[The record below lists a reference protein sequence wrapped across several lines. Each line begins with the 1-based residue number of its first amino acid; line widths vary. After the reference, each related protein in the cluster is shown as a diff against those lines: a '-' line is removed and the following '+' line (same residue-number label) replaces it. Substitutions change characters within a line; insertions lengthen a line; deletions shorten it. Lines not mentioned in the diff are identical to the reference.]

1 MRSERESRD
10 SSGDRRISNT
20 SPGCHHG
27 RSAVLLI
34 CLGGQPCLVSFPC
47 TVATPTN
54 AEALRQVLSTQS
66 EVESRSHVQVLAWP
80 LPIPLP
86 LPLALPMPI
95 FPLPPSPFP
104 LPRHSAL
111 LPSPLPLLRLC
122 LFSVRRVSCVLAGV
136 CGVSAHG
143 RCSCHPGL
151 SYRARFA
158 DLELAVALE
167 VCSWRLSVD
176 PRRTRACG

>member
-1 MRSERESRD
+1 MGAPRRACHGLGRGRADGGGARARKVHEGDGVGCGLMD
-10 SSGDRRISNT
+10 SMMARHALHLSPRI
-20 SPGCHHG
+20 PYH
-27 RSAVLLI
+27 
-34 CLGGQPCLVSFPC
+34 
-47 TVATPTN
+47 
-54 AEALRQVLSTQS
+54 
-66 EVESRSHVQVLAWP
+66 
-80 LPIPLP
+80 
-86 LPLALPMPI
+86 

>member
-95 FPLPPSPFP
+95 FPLPPSPSTYP
-104 LPRHSAL
+104 ELQALPVCELRADLQSPSSL
-111 LPSPLPLLRLC
+111 KSPLASSEIVGRLVSGYTEIHLIPRTNC
-122 LFSVRRVSCVLAGV
+122 PASQLFDIR
-136 CGVSAHG
+136 
-143 RCSCHPGL
+143 HPGTT
-151 SYRARFA
+151 
-158 DLELAVALE
+158 
-167 VCSWRLSVD
+167 C
-176 PRRTRACG
+176 RTG